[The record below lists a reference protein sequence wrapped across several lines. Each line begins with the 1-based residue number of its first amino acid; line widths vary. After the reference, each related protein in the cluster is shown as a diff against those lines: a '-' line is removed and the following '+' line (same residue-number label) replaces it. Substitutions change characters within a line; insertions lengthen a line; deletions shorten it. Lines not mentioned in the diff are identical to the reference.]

1 LTQKNRNLTRLALKS
16 SANKIRCNFILNS
29 TPPGASIYLDGSN
42 KGTTP
47 KTISGV
53 STGSHTIKIIKSGYE
68 DYNKQVT
75 VTAEKTASVSV
86 DLVEII
92 SVRDNPPTVSISVS
106 PRTVHAGDY
115 FTVTVTGTDDIGLAS
130 IWWGD
135 NTGDTALN
143 KAHVHYCTGKSC
155 TYNWKVSTYSVG
167 TIKLCAN
174 SRDSAYPTAG
184 ETHQASEGE
193 GIKCRTVTVLSGL

>member
-1 LTQKNRNLTRLALKS
+1 MVVQENHVQLCANSRDSAYLTAGETHLAS
-16 SANKIRCNFILNS
+16 E
-29 TPPGASIYLDGSN
+29 GDGIAC
-42 KGTTP
+42 TTVKVLP
-47 KTISGV
+47 TV
-53 STGSHTIKIIKSGYE
+53 SKDG
-68 DYNKQVT
+68 
-75 VTAEKTASVSV
+75 
-86 DLVEII
+86 
-92 SVRDNPPTVSISVS
+92 PPTVSISVS